1 MMHFTIP
8 ETIERR
14 DANGTPYTVSK
25 KNDLSKLPVE
35 LRNRPHSVIKTDSQ

>member
-25 KNDLSKLPVE
+25 KNVL
-35 LRNRPHSVIKTDSQ
+35 IKIIGKIEEYLDCIL